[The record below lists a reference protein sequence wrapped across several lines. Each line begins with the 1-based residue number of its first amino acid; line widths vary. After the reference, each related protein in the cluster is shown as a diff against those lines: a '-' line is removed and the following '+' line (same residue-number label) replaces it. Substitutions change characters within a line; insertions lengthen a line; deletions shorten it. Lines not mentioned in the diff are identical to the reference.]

1 MRFRSSSPFALVANF
16 LAVAL
21 PVAIVSTLAGC
32 SGGSA
37 ASLNVATACSGAA
50 TNAVC
55 LDGCSLGCRGNTCDV
70 TDIAQNENIVLRF
83 SQAMDPRFVNTN
95 TILLRTAS
103 GQLPVGDFIVN
114 GAVVEFVPQ
123 VLTIGAQSFFG
134 FAAGETYT
142 MTLPGG
148 PTEHNACRSTAGDP
162 LIATTSCTLR
172 VTRGIIDLN
181 GVPPSARVV
190 RPIDPLNVP
199 REALI
204 QLGFNE
210 MIDAT
215 PFLQASPRNR
225 PVAFEVAHSVDLG
238 GGSRGC
244 LTDFATLAGQLQL
257 NLLPELPNG
266 IGALL

>member
-83 SQAMDPRFVNTN
+83 SQPMDPRFVNEN
-95 TILLRTAS
+95 TIQFRTVS
-103 GQLPVGDFIVN
+103 GELPVGDFLVN
-114 GAVVEFVPQ
+114 GAVVEFVPK

-148 PTEHNACRSTAGDP
+148 PAEHNACRSTAGDP
-162 LIATTSCTLR
+162 LGATTSWTLR
-172 VTRGIIDLN
+172 VTRGFVDLN
-181 GVPPSARVV
+181 GAPPSARVV
-190 RPIDPLNVP
+190 MPADLLNVP
-199 REALI
+199 RDALI
-204 QLGFNE
+204 QLGFDE
-210 MIDAT
+210 PTDAT
-215 PFLQASPRNR
+215 PFLQAPPGHG
-225 PVAFEVAHSVDLG
+225 PVTFEVAH
-238 GGSRGC
+238 
-244 LTDFATLAGQLQL
+244 T
-257 NLLPELPNG
+257 
-266 IGALL
+266 

>member
-37 ASLNVATACSGAA
+37 ADLNVASACTGAA

-83 SQAMDPRFVNTN
+83 SQAMDPHFVNEN
-95 TILLRTAS
+95 TIQFRTAS
-103 GQLPVGDFIVN
+103 GALPVGDFLVN
-114 GAVVEFVPQ
+114 GNIVEFVPK

-148 PTEHNACRSTAGDP
+148 LGERNAVRGTSGDP
-162 LIATTSCTLR
+162 LDVTTTCTL
-172 VTRGIIDLN
+172 
-181 GVPPSARVV
+181 
-190 RPIDPLNVP
+190 
-199 REALI
+199 
-204 QLGFNE
+204 
-210 MIDAT
+210 
-215 PFLQASPRNR
+215 
-225 PVAFEVAHSVDLG
+225 
-238 GGSRGC
+238 
-244 LTDFATLAGQLQL
+244 
-257 NLLPELPNG
+257 
-266 IGALL
+266 